1 MFHSK
6 LIRPESIK
14 NALMQLHHFT
24 TEIMFSSFSTS
35 GQYGAKVKRNIFSK
49 RKTHSINSDNGIDL
63 KKIKVKFTGI
73 PINGLMVPCLIKTS
87 T

>member
-6 LIRPESIK
+6 LIRPESMKMLSI
-14 NALMQLHHFT
+14 QLHHFT
-24 TEIMFSSFSTS
+24 TEMFSSFSTS
-35 GQYGAKVKRNIFSK
+35 GQYGAKAKRNIFSK

-73 PINGLMVPCLIKTS
+73 LLNGLKRVHFNVL
-87 T
+87 

>member
-6 LIRPESIK
+6 LIRPESMKMLSI
-14 NALMQLHHFT
+14 QLHHFT
-24 TEIMFSSFSTS
+24 TEMFSSFSTS

-73 PINGLMVPCLIKTS
+73 LSNGLKLVDFDVL
-87 T
+87 

>member
-1 MFHSK
+1 
-6 LIRPESIK
+6 
-14 NALMQLHHFT
+14 MQLHHFT

-73 PINGLMVPCLIKTS
+73 PLNGLNLVLLLFFVLLNNKIIE
-87 T
+87 